1 MSGIEAYSKN
11 LQRER
16 EESLYSK
23 LFRQNISIFNLT
35 GGLIALSQLKK
46 VRSGLSFNKD
56 KNKTLSRIYE
66 IEKRNKSLKQGYKE
80 MASLNL
86 TLVQMC
92 FEADNEALS
101 VCEEKLTECE

>member
-1 MSGIEAYSKN
+1 MRMNK
-11 LQRER
+11 
-16 EESLYSK
+16 
-23 LFRQNISIFNLT
+23 T

-46 VRSGLSFNKD
+46 VVSGLTFDKK
-56 KNKTLSRIYE
+56 KNKLPKIH
-66 IEKRNKSLKQGYKE
+66 KRFKRDNLLKQGYKE

-86 TLVQMC
+86 TLAQMC

>member
-1 MSGIEAYSKN
+1 M
-11 LQRER
+11 
-16 EESLYSK
+16 
-23 LFRQNISIFNLT
+23 
-35 GGLIALSQLKK
+35 SQLKK
-46 VRSGLSFNKD
+46 VVSGLTFD
-56 KNKTLSRIYE
+56 KNEKEKLSRIH
-66 IEKRNKSLKQGYKE
+66 KRFERKDLLKQGYKE